1 MAGTRQNN
9 TMQEGLMQLLSAISQ
24 LKAAPDADLQYLATV
39 ESQILDKLRAPMK
52 AAAAKLAQ
60 AGGVVPPGAGGA
72 PGGPGGAPGGPPGGA
87 PGGPPGGAAPPPVG
101 QGGGG
106 DELRR
111 LVASKGMR

>member
-1 MAGTRQNN
+1 MAGASQNN

-24 LKAAPDADLQYLATV
+24 LKAAPDADLQYLAGV
-39 ESQILDKLRAPMK
+39 ESQILEKLRAPMK
-52 AAAAKLAQ
+52 EAAAKLAQ
-60 AGGVVPPGAGGA
+60 AGGVVPPGAGGPPAGA
-72 PGGPGGAPGGPPGGA
+72 PGPAPGGPPGM
-87 PGGPPGGAAPPPVG
+87 GGPPVG